1 MQVALLGTG
10 LIGGSVGMALRAAGH
25 VVIGFDRNLDA
36 AQTAVEVGACDRY
49 VERVIDAVVGCDL
62 AIVAVPLSAEST
74 LVLEALRAG
83 APAVTDVGS
92 VKHATTVAVCDEA
105 PELAARYV
113 GGHPMAGS
121 EQEGIGA
128 ARPDLFSGAVWILTP
143 HPDTDPDVFAV
154 VQHCATECGAET
166 IAVSPQ
172 RHDELVALVSHVPQ
186 IASTTLMNVA
196 AHAGS
201 DDGILLR
208 LAAGGF
214 RDMTRIA
221 ASNPVIW
228 PDICIDNREAILRAL
243 DAYERQLALARTLI
257 ESQDRAGLHAM
268 LTEARHARQNL
279 PRGFAVAGPVA
290 EVRVPVPDRLG
301 VLAEVTTVAGE
312 LGINIGDLE
321 IAHSIEG
328 DRGVLVVLVAH
339 TQAQAFVG
347 ALHERGYRPAVVE
360 LDS

>member
-1 MQVALLGTG
+1 MQVAVLGTG

-25 VVIGFDRNLDA
+25 DVVGFDRIA
-36 AQTAVEVGACDRY
+36 SRAVEAVELGACSKA
-49 VERVIDAVVGCDL
+49 VETIDQAVQDADL
-62 AIVAVPLSAEST
+62 VIVAVPLSAEAD
-74 LVLEALRAG
+74 LIVAALRAG

-92 VKHATTVAVCDEA
+92 VKGATTDAVRALA
-105 PELAARYV
+105 PDLAARYV

-121 EQEGIGA
+121 EQDGIAGA
-128 ARPDLFSGAVWILTP
+128 RADLFSGAVWILTP
-143 HPDTDPDVFAV
+143 HESTDPDVFAV
-154 VQHCATECGAET
+154 AQHCATECGAET

-196 AHAGS
+196 ASAGS

-228 PDICIDNREAILRAL
+228 PDICVANRDAILRAL
-243 DAYERQLALARTLI
+243 EAYQLQLAVARELI
-257 ESQDRAGLHAM
+257 AADDRAGLYEM
-268 LTEARHARQNL
+268 LTGARHARQNL
-279 PRGFAVAGPVA
+279 PRGFAVSGPVA
-290 EVRVPVPDRLG
+290 EVRVPVPDRPG

-328 DRGVLVVLVAH
+328 SRGVLVVVVAQS
-339 TQAQAFVG
+339 QAEMLSA

-360 LDS
+360 LDA